1 MSTCVK
7 AKLEAVFWVIRNS
20 SSKSR
25 IKVECRILSEM
36 KRVSVSIWRIGS
48 INLLGVPVIF
58 AAGHLL
64 MKPL

>member
-1 MSTCVK
+1 MCKSYIRGCVQGD
-7 AKLEAVFWVIRNS
+7 
-20 SSKSR
+20 SKSR

-64 MKPL
+64 MKSL